1 MPTIAIIVLGCVAVL
16 VLDTLGSLLARRTGF
31 NYTLLTPLSVAI
43 YAATAYFAAREAD
56 VWLVGSLAGA
66 ATAATDATLGWRIP
80 RRVGIEREDSV
91 TEAQEARVA
100 AVVTLGGAAIGTIAG
115 LLA

>member
-1 MPTIAIIVLGCVAVL
+1 MAAIAIIVLGCVAVL
-16 VLDTLGSLLARRTGF
+16 ALDTLGSLLARRLGF
-31 NYTLLTPLSVAI
+31 NYALLTPLSFAI

-80 RRVGIEREDSV
+80 RRLGIEREDSV
-91 TEAQEARVA
+91 TEAQEASVA
-100 AVVTLGGAAIGTIAG
+100 AVVTLIGAIVGTIAG
-115 LLA
+115 LVA

>member
-1 MPTIAIIVLGCVAVL
+1 MSTIAIIVLGCVAVL

-31 NYTLLTPLSVAI
+31 KYTLLTPLSVAI

-91 TEAQEARVA
+91 TEAQEASVA
-100 AVVTLGGAAIGTIAG
+100 AVVTLGGAVIGTIAG